1 VSKRPLSFD
10 IVKPGKGREPW
21 LRIRARGN
29 RAALVISEVYSCA
42 DPKHAADLIIEAVLS
57 GDFII
62 REVSE

>member
-1 VSKRPLSFD
+1 MSKRPLSFD

-29 RAALVISEVYSCA
+29 RAVLVAGQVYSSA
-42 DPKHAADLIIEAVLS
+42 DPKHTADLIIEAVLS